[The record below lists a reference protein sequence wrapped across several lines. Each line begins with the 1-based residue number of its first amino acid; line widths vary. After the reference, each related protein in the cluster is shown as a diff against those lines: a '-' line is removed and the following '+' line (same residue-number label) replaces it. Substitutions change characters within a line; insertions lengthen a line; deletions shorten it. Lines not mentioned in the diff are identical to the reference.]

1 MKSLERCVLVLNQ
14 QPDDLQMLES
24 LLECLRCPIVVAS
37 SAEQAMDRASQTHP
51 YLVILVGNCQTWS
64 RTLVSQLR
72 SINKPGNTT
81 IVALTDCH
89 APSWLHQEDNPG
101 LDGFLVKPLSGDVL
115 ISLIQ
120 SAWARQAC
128 YSPNGAVLS

>member
-1 MKSLERCVLVLNQ
+1 M
-14 QPDDLQMLES
+14 
-24 LLECLRCPIVVAS
+24 A
-37 SAEQAMDRASQTHP
+37 RASQTHP
-51 YLVILVGNCQTWS
+51 YLVILVGNCQIWS
-64 RTLVSQLR
+64 RALVSQLR
-72 SINKPGNTT
+72 SLNKPGSTT

-128 YSPNGAVLS
+128 YSTNGAVLS